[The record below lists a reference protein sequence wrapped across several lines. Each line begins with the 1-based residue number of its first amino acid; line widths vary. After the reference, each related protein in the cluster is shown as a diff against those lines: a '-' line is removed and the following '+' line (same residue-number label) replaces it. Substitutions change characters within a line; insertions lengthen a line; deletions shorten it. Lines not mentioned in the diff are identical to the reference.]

1 MKITNVKFINKETG
15 EIVLVLKEAEI
26 GGFPLFYFK
35 QGKGDINSGSCA
47 ENRRPPLTFKEYI
60 QAMDDYIAELKELK
74 ETNPALAKQKALKS
88 LMATG
93 MWDEDG
99 HFMGVEQLNKQG
111 QG

>member
-1 MKITNVKFINKETG
+1 MGGQEVKVINVKFINKETG
-15 EIVLVLKEAEI
+15 EIVLVLKQGEGYI
-26 GGFPLFYFK
+26 DSGF
-35 QGKGDINSGSCA
+35 CA
-47 ENRRPPLTFKEYI
+47 ENQRPPHTFKEYI